1 MYLADYH
8 QRQERLRVSESERR
22 KVCLSRCPEWT
33 DRQATGQGK
42 PGETTVRTSDK
53 QRGDLSVV
61 GAAAVT
67 FFTAGCG
74 VVSVLGCDET

>member
-1 MYLADYH
+1 MPQPMPGVD
-8 QRQERLRVSESERR
+8 RQ
-22 KVCLSRCPEWT
+22 T
-33 DRQATGQGK
+33 GRQATGQGK
-42 PGETTVRTSDK
+42 PGETAVRTSDK

-67 FFTAGCG
+67 LFTAGCG